1 MGVQP
6 IRVLIADDEA
16 EIRAALAEL
25 IGAEDGV
32 SIVGTAGN
40 ADEAAA
46 LASSTVP
53 DVALVDVKMPNGGG
67 VRAAREIVRLSPR
80 TRVLAL
86 SAYEDRETVLAMLGA
101 GAVGYLVKG
110 TPPEDIVHAIARAAR
125 GQTSVSSEVMAGVV
139 DELTSQLRRA
149 ELRAHEL
156 EERRDRIR
164 RILEG
169 RDLTLVY
176 QPILRL
182 ASRDVVGYE
191 ALARF
196 AAQPERPPDVWFRE
210 ATEVGLGLDLELLA
224 IRMALEDL
232 HRLPPDTYLSLNLSH
247 RAAVSSRLL
256 DTVGD
261 APLRRIM
268 IEITEHEPVDD
279 YEALADALV
288 KLRARGAR
296 IAIDDAG
303 AGFASL
309 RHTLLLSP
317 DTIKLDIS
325 LTRGIDADR
334 GKRALARALISF
346 AEEMRMDIVAEGIET
361 ERELETLLG
370 LGAQLGQGFFLARPR
385 RLTHREAPVAARG
398 PSGAHDRA
406 ASLSAAQVSRP
417 GADSRQE

>member
-32 SIVGTAGN
+32 SVVGTAGD

-46 LASSTVP
+46 IACSTVP

-67 VRAAREIVRLSPR
+67 ARAAREILRLSPR

-86 SAYEDRETVLAMLGA
+86 SAYEDRETVLKMLGA

-110 TPPEDIVHAIARAAR
+110 TAPEDIVRAIARAAR

-149 ELRAHEL
+149 ELRAHEF

-164 RILEG
+164 QILDH

-176 QPILRL
+176 QPIFRL

-196 AAQPERPPDVWFRE
+196 RAEPERPPDVWFRE
-210 ATEVGLGLDLELLA
+210 AADVGLGLDLELLA
-224 IRMALEDL
+224 TRMAIEDL
-232 HRLPPDTYLSLNLSH
+232 HMLPPDVYLSLNLSH
-247 RAAVSSRLL
+247 RAATSPRLL
-256 DTVGD
+256 DAVHD
-261 APLRRIM
+261 APLRRIVV
-268 IEITEHEPVDD
+268 EITEHERVED
-279 YEALADALV
+279 YDALASALDR
-288 KLRARGAR
+288 LRASGAR

-309 RHTLLLSP
+309 RHTLLLEP

-325 LTRGIDADR
+325 LTRNIDADR

-346 AEEMRMDIVAEGIET
+346 AQEMQMDIVAEGIET

-370 LGAQLGQGFFLARPR
+370 LGAHLGQGFFFARPQ
-385 RLTHREAPVAARG
+385 RLRGARG
-398 PSGAHDRA
+398 APGDGHRSSAREEA
-406 ASLSAAQVSRP
+406 AALAAAQVPRP
-417 GADSRQE
+417 SADGGRG